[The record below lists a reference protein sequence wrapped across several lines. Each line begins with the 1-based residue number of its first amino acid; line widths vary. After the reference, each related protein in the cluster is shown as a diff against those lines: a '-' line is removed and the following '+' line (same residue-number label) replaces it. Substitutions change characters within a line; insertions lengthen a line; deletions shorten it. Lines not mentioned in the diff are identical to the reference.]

1 MSMRTVSEAPRAAL
15 RLAYDVRR
23 VREDFPILKQ
33 TVHGKPLVYLDNAAT
48 SQKPMAVLDVL
59 LRYYA
64 RDNANVHRAAH
75 QLSER
80 ATREFEG
87 ARGKI
92 QRFLNAARSEEI
104 IFTRGTTEAI
114 NLVAQT
120 FGRKHVQAGDE
131 VVISWMEHHSN
142 IVPWQLLCEEKG
154 AKLRVVP
161 INDRGEFLFE
171 EYEKLL
177 TPRTKLVSVVHVSN
191 SLGTINPV
199 QRIIDS
205 AHARGIPVLID
216 GAQAVAHLPV
226 DVQELDCDFY
236 ALSGHK
242 LYGPTG
248 IGVLYGKKA
257 LLDAMPPWQG
267 GGDMIASVSFAK
279 TTYADLPN
287 KFEAGT
293 PNIAGAIGLGTAV
306 EYVQALG
313 MDNLRTHDEILLR
326 YATEKVEKIPG
337 VRILGTATEK
347 TAVLAFVVTEPLMA
361 SLDVGTQLDLEGI
374 AVRTGHH
381 CCQPVMDRYE
391 VPATVRAS
399 FGLYNTT
406 ADVDAF
412 VDALRRIVA
421 RAGIKPQVAQAA
433 TEAEAVYPKTYASSP
448 QAAAEKI
455 LAGFELLGDGDTQYH
470 YLCDLG
476 KKLLPMPSSLKT
488 DLNRIR
494 GCQSIVFL
502 SARVRPG
509 TQDILEFLADS
520 DADIVRGELAILQR
534 VFSGYKAHEILD
546 FDVEQFLAFLGRSLS
561 EKRRTGLSEMVKRI
575 RGLASMMVAARHSQP
590 QVAPVD

>member
-1 MSMRTVSEAPRAAL
+1 MSMRTVSEAPRTAL

-48 SQKPMAVLDVL
+48 AQKPTAVLNAL
-59 LRYYA
+59 FRYYA

-80 ATREFEG
+80 ATREYEG

-92 QRFLNAARSEEI
+92 QQFLNAARPEEI

-120 FGRKHVQAGDE
+120 YGRTHVQAGDE

-142 IVPWQLLCEEKG
+142 IVPWQILCDEKG
-154 AKLRVVP
+154 AQLRVVP

-191 SLGTINPV
+191 ALGSINPV
-199 QRIIDS
+199 LRIIEA
-205 AHARGIPVLID
+205 AHARGIAVLVD
-216 GAQAVAHLPV
+216 GAQAVPHLPV

-236 ALSGHK
+236 AFSGHK

-257 LLDAMPPWQG
+257 VLDAMPPWQG

-279 TTYADLPN
+279 TTYAELPN

-293 PNIAGAIGLGTAV
+293 PNIAGAIGLGAAV
-306 EYVQALG
+306 DYVQALG
-313 MDNLRTHDEILLR
+313 MDNLRAHDELLLR
-326 YATEKVEKIPG
+326 HATERVEKIPG
-337 VRILGTATEK
+337 VRILGTAAAK
-347 TAVLAFVVTEPLMA
+347 TAVLSFVVEEPKMS
-361 SLDVGTQLDLEGI
+361 SLDVGAQLDIEGI

-381 CCQPVMDRYE
+381 CCQPLMDRYE
-391 VPATVRAS
+391 VPGTVRVS

-412 VDALRRIVA
+412 VDALRRIVTRASGKPEAPAPQPEPVYA
-421 RAGIKPQVAQAA
+421 RSSAASPQTAA
-433 TEAEAVYPKTYASSP
+433 ETLAEA
-448 QAAAEKI
+448 
-455 LAGFELLGDGDTQYH
+455 FDLLGDWPSRYQY
-470 YLCDLG
+470 LIELG
-476 KKLLPMPSSLKT
+476 KKIPPMPASLKI
-488 DLNRIR
+488 DSNRVR
-494 GCQSIVFL
+494 GCQSTVFL
-502 SARVRPG
+502 SARLRPG
-509 TQDILEFLADS
+509 TTDVLEFLADS
-520 DADIVRGELAILQR
+520 DADFVRGELALLERI
-534 VFSGYKAHEILD
+534 FSGQKVNDIRS
-546 FDVEQFLAFLGRSLS
+546 FDVEGFFARLGLDQHLTLG
-561 EKRRTGLSEMVKRI
+561 RRTGLASMVKRI
-575 RGLASMMVAARHSQP
+575 RDLASVIAA
-590 QVAPVD
+590 ATE